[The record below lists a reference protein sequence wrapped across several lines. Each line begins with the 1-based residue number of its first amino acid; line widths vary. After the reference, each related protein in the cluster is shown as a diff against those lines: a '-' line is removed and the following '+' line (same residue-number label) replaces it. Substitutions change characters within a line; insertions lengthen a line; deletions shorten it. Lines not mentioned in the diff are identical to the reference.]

1 MKTFIATFAI
11 VFSLLSI
18 SPSVR
23 GQEAPLDQQLARR
36 IDSIFSP
43 YARTDAPG
51 CAVSV
56 MKAGKILYANG
67 YGMADVAQGIPL
79 RSTTPT
85 NVASTSKQFTAL
97 AILLLDR
104 EGKLRLDDEVRRYLP
119 EFPDFG
125 HPITLRMLL
134 NHTSGLR
141 ELTNLFYLAGWRNSD
156 VQSKDDVLMMIKR
169 QRDLNHLPG
178 AEFAY
183 NSSGYILLAIV
194 IERVSGV
201 SFRRFIIDRIFT
213 PLGMTRSEVQEEI
226 NQVIPHRA
234 TGYWGHDPA
243 ALRTARPPFS
253 FAGPNGVVT
262 SVEDLARWD
271 ENFYSQRVGTKAM
284 LDQMSTAGRLAGHSE
299 FGYGMGLFV
308 GTHRGFAMVSHAGS
322 DYGYKADFIRFPSE
336 QITVAVLCNA
346 FDIAPTPLALQVADL
361 YLPPKEKPPVTS
373 AMPPLPHDTVTE
385 NSAAFAGLYW
395 NDARGEGPRFVYQN
409 GQLKIDGGGEG
420 LFVLRPLGNNVFR
433 LMEAPRRYVFTFM
446 RRAGSLVLSVDHEGS
461 PVREYR
467 RVVDAKPSAATLR
480 SLAGKYY
487 SQEVHG
493 TWTFVARGD
502 SLVLER
508 PWTEPTK
515 LSAVFGKIFDSH
527 QGFTLE
533 FRRTR
538 SGESLVEVSTERAR
552 RVKFIRTKK

>member
-1 MKTFIATFAI
+1 MKTLSVVLVLIL
-11 VFSLLSI
+11 SLSF
-18 SPSVR
+18 SVR
-23 GQEAPLDQQLARR
+23 AQEPDQQLPKR
-36 IDSIFSP
+36 IDAIFSK

-51 CAVSV
+51 CAVAV

-67 YGMADVAQGIPL
+67 YGMADVVHGIPL

-97 AILLLDR
+97 AILLLER
-104 EGKLRLDDEVRRYLP
+104 EGKLRLDDDVRKYVPEV
-119 EFPDFG
+119 PDFG
-125 HPITLRMLL
+125 HRITLRMLL

-141 ELTNLFYLAGWRNSD
+141 ELHNLFYLAGWRNSD
-156 VQSKDDVLMMIKR
+156 VQSKDDVLAMIKR
-169 QRDLNHLPG
+169 QRGLNHLPG

-183 NSSGYILLAIV
+183 NSSGYTLLAIV
-194 IERVSGV
+194 VERLSGV
-201 SFRRFIIDRIFT
+201 SFRRFIIDRMFK
-213 PLGMTRSEVQEEI
+213 PLGMTRSEVQDDVSQLI
-226 NQVIPHRA
+226 AHRA

-243 ALRTARPPFS
+243 SLRTARPPFA

-284 LDQMSTAGRLAGHSE
+284 FDQMSTRGRLADNSE
-299 FGYGMGLFV
+299 FGYGMGLFI
-308 GTHRGFAMVSHAGS
+308 GTHRGLTMVSHAGS

-336 QITVAVLCNA
+336 KLTVTVLCNA

-361 YLPPKEKPPVTS
+361 LLPRREETALPSATPPVAGSS
-373 AMPPLPHDTVTE
+373 ATE

-395 NDARGEGPRFVYQN
+395 NDARGEGSRFVYQN
-409 GQLKIDGGGEG
+409 GQLQKDGGGEG
-420 LFVLRPLGNNVFR
+420 LFVLRPLGNNAFR
-433 LMEAPRRYVFTFM
+433 LMEAPRRMVFTFI
-446 RRAGSLVLSVDHEGS
+446 RRAGSLVVSMDHEGS

-467 RVVDAKPSAATLR
+467 RVVEKKPSVSTLR
-480 SLAGKYY
+480 LLAGKYY
-487 SQEVHG
+487 SKEVDA

-508 PWTEPTK
+508 QWTEPTE
-515 LSAVFGKIFDSH
+515 LSAVFGNVFRSY

-533 FRRTR
+533 FRPASR
-538 SGESLVEVSTERAR
+538 SGEWLVEVSTERAR
-552 RVKFIRTKK
+552 RVKFVRVKK